1 MVEPRE
7 LIARYI
13 DEQAEWRRQR
23 ADNDPDDARNRSSAE
38 CLDAL
43 ARHVRS
49 LDSAD
54 FRVEQLWVLDNA
66 NAAGTVWSPGPYTA
80 QVIAEYGFHGKPMPT
95 DAFLDDLIAV
105 AEGDARDM
113 LGERSEW
120 RDTDD

>member
-13 DEQAEWRRQR
+13 DEQAAWRRQMAER
-23 ADNDPDDARNRSSAE
+23 YPDDARNRSSAE
-38 CLDAL
+38 CLEAL

-49 LDSAD
+49 LNSAD
-54 FRVEQLWVLDNA
+54 FRVEQLWALDNA
-66 NAAGTVWSPGPYTA
+66 NAAGTVWSPGPSTA

-105 AEGDARDM
+105 AEGNARDM
-113 LGERSEW
+113 LGERREW
-120 RDTDD
+120 HDADD

>member
-13 DEQAEWRRQR
+13 DDQAAWRRQL
-23 ADNDPDDARNRSSAE
+23 ADHDPDDARHRSSAA
-38 CLDAL
+38 CLEAL

-49 LDSAD
+49 LAAAD
-54 FRVEQLWVLDNA
+54 FRVEQLWALDNA
-66 NAAGTVWSPGPYTA
+66 NAAGTVWSPGPSTA
-80 QVIAEYGFHGKPMPT
+80 QVIAEYGFHGTPMPT

-113 LGERSEW
+113 LGERTEW
-120 RDTDD
+120 RDAAD